1 MNSKLRLCLDLGP
14 LAVFFVA
21 YRFWGLLPAT
31 GCIIVTTL
39 ISLAIT
45 YYYEKRLAPMPLI
58 SGVLI
63 TIMGGFTLYLNDET
77 FVKMKPTFVN
87 LIFAGLLLGGLLFK
101 KSMFKLLLDG
111 ALTLTEEGWRLMTI
125 RWGVFFVFL
134 AALNEVIWRSFSTDF
149 WVNFKVFGMLTLTML
164 FTAAQ
169 VPLIKRTM
177 IDDGEN
183 ANASDKS

>member
-1 MNSKLRLCLDLGP
+1 MNSKLRLFLDLAP
-14 LAVFFVA
+14 LGVFFVA
-21 YRFWGLLPAT
+21 YRYWGLLAAT
-31 GCIIVTTL
+31 ACIIVTTL

-63 TIMGGFTLYLNDET
+63 AIMGGFTLYLNDET
-77 FVKMKPTFVN
+77 FVKMKPTLVN
-87 LIFAGLLLGGLLFK
+87 LIFAGMLLGGLLFK

-111 ALTLTEEGWRLMTI
+111 ALTLSEEGWRSLTV
-125 RWGVFFVFL
+125 RWGLFFVFL

-149 WVNFKVFGMLTLTML
+149 WVNFKVFGMLTLTIL

-177 IDDGEN
+177 IEDSEN
-183 ANASDKS
+183 ANAADKS